1 MGLPGGVLS
10 KGQAGTTRSEIDMTQ
25 SDALRAIINEAASA
39 RSALCE
45 NELVI
50 RLDNI
55 LALARAALEEQ
66 EPDEMPQSSTG
77 ASETIGHR
85 QS

>member
-1 MGLPGGVLS
+1 MGEDARD
-10 KGQAGTTRSEIDMTQ
+10 QEIE
-25 SDALRAIINEAASA
+25 ALRQALQAVYYEAVSA

-55 LALARAALEEQ
+55 LALARKALAEN
-66 EPDEMPQSSTG
+66 DADG
-77 ASETIGHR
+77 C
-85 QS
+85 

>member
-1 MGLPGGVLS
+1 
-10 KGQAGTTRSEIDMTQ
+10 MTQ
-25 SDALRAIINEAASA
+25 ADALRAIIQEASAA

-55 LALARAALEEQ
+55 VAMAREALDAGSGNEGDPNRVDALTR
-66 EPDEMPQSSTG
+66 P
-77 ASETIGHR
+77 
-85 QS
+85 

>member
-1 MGLPGGVLS
+1 M
-10 KGQAGTTRSEIDMTQ
+10 KRNE
-25 SDALRAIINEAASA
+25 ALRAIMSEAAAA

-55 LALARAALEEQ
+55 LAIARAALQ
-66 EPDEMPQSSTG
+66 ERDGDEMPPPHNESGGRPEGQG
-77 ASETIGHR
+77 
-85 QS
+85 